1 MNGKSQGWAG
11 QSVQQFVTDRS
22 FDNTIQKLFVCSL
35 AVMRGNYYEWKEPG
49 LGWAGQGH
57 FSQICI
63 CHLPGDCT
71 KTTLKEDVTGEC
83 MQSVSQSGKDLIQEI
98 RKILDLK
105 YWSASMRSRCC
116 LVFWE
121 HHLALFSDW
130 KHFQCY
136 TFWSLSDWK
145 LTEEPKIGYQ
155 MQLQTSGR
163 LFWGWDVSQAVT
175 IPQEPNES
183 VISNHLRVQLH
194 HLPSVQLYPQK

>member
-1 MNGKSQGWAG
+1 MERTWAG
-11 QSVQQFVTDRS
+11 
-22 FDNTIQKLFVCSL
+22 
-35 AVMRGNYYEWKEPG
+35 
-49 LGWAGQGH
+49 LGRAGP
-57 FSQICI
+57 FLSNV
-63 CHLPGDCT
+63 HLPLAWRLHQNHTERGCDWW
-71 KTTLKEDVTGEC
+71 VYA
-83 MQSVSQSGKDLIQEI
+83 VSQSGKDLIQEI

-116 LVFWE
+116 LVIWE